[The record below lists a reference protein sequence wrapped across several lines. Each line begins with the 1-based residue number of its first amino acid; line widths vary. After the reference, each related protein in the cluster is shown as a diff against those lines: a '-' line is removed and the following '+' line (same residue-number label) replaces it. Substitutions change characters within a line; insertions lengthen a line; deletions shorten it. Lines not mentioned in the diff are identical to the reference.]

1 MDALQIPLATGGA
14 DEFLEA
20 FEVLTQAIRRA
31 RGAVPQDRD
40 LLTFSQLALLTPLS
54 GGHGSRVS
62 DLAVDAGISPST
74 ATRILDALE
83 RRGIVQRARSAED
96 RRGVTITLT
105 GLGRDVLRRQDG
117 WVRER
122 KCAFYDEL
130 PLGEQAVAAGLLV
143 RLAGLVGELAVGPD
157 ET

>member
-1 MDALQIPLATGGA
+1 MDALETPLTTGGA
-14 DEFLEA
+14 DEFLGA

-40 LLTFSQLALLTPLS
+40 LLTISQLALLTPLS
-54 GGHGSRVS
+54 GGHPSRVS
-62 DLAVDAGISPST
+62 DLAGEAGISPST

-83 RRGIVQRARSAED
+83 RRGIVDRARSPED

-105 GLGRDVLRRQDG
+105 GLGRDVLHRQDA

-143 RLAGLVGELAVGPD
+143 RLASLVGDLAVGPGL
-157 ET
+157 